1 MPQPQ
6 SEPSRSGRNVELKLH
21 LVDRHEAARVLAE
34 LGAAYDD
41 TITQVDTYY
50 EADGRRVKQREE
62 TGAPP
67 VLIVYNR
74 PDATSPSTS
83 NYTIYPLD
91 EAPADI
97 RALMRNVIAV
107 VRKQREV
114 WLHENVRIH
123 LDTVEDLGEFLEFEA
138 IIDGSRDETASRV
151 MVDQLLEAFRDAVGD
166 VLGVSNLDL
175 MLARTAAHA

>member
-1 MPQPQ
+1 MAQPQ
-6 SEPSRSGRNVELKLH
+6 SESGHSGRNVELKLH

-34 LGAAYDD
+34 LGATYDD
-41 TITQVDTYY
+41 TITQIDTYY

-74 PDATSPSTS
+74 PDAKAPSTS
-83 NYTIYPLD
+83 HYTIHPLD
-91 EAPADI
+91 EAPTDV
-97 RALMRNVIAV
+97 RALMRNVVAV

-123 LDTVEDLGEFLEFEA
+123 LDSVEGLGEFLEFEA
-138 IIDGSRDETASRV
+138 IIDDNRDEVASRV
-151 MVDQLLEAFRDAVGD
+151 MVDQLLDAFRDAVGD

-175 MLARTAAHA
+175 MLARTASHV